1 MARADLKEL
10 ASRLREHPQF
20 LPAATRCTEEFIA
33 WRMRLGVLNKVIST
47 LARERIL
54 EHLLYLH
61 FARDPA
67 DPGATFER
75 LAALSDRHDRIG
87 ARAVRT
93 TLRLAQIAGHVILTR
108 SLKDG
113 RLRLYEP
120 AEPLLAQAG
129 EFYFIMLS
137 VLEELAPEFR
147 ARDRLRGEPGFLRA
161 MIGRIGRAYLAYDF
175 QAGAEPDGYSRALR
189 LEGAR
194 PILASVVDCYLTQ
207 REPPSAL
214 ELSRRFHV
222 SPSQTRAVFKTVE
235 AHGLVRLAGRGRLLD
250 AEPLTEAYLD
260 ALCRSLAFFALNALE
275 TPFDAFSAGPG
286 ENRT

>member
-1 MARADLKEL
+1 MAREDLKEL
-10 ASRLREHPQF
+10 ASRLRAHPRF
-20 LPAATRCTEEFIA
+20 LPAAARCTEEFIA
-33 WRMRLGVLNKVIST
+33 WRARLGVLNKVIST
-47 LARERIL
+47 LSRERIL

-67 DPGATFER
+67 VDPGATFER
-75 LAALSDRHDRIG
+75 LAALSELHDGVG
-87 ARAVRT
+87 ARSVRT

-120 AEPLLAQAG
+120 AEPLLAQVA
-129 EFYFIMLS
+129 EFYCITLG
-137 VLEELAPEFR
+137 VLEDLAPEFR
-147 ARDRLRGEPGFLRA
+147 VRSRLRGEPGFLRA
-161 MIGRIGRAYLAYDF
+161 MIGRVGRAYLAYDF
-175 QAGAEPDGYSRALR
+175 RAGSDMDGYSNALR

-194 PILASVVDCYLTQ
+194 PILAAVVDCYLSQ
-207 REPPSAL
+207 RVPPSAL
-214 ELSRRFHV
+214 ELARRFHV

-250 AEPLTEAYLD
+250 AEPLTEAYLG

-275 TPFDAFSAGPG
+275 TPFDAFSADTGA
-286 ENRT
+286 N